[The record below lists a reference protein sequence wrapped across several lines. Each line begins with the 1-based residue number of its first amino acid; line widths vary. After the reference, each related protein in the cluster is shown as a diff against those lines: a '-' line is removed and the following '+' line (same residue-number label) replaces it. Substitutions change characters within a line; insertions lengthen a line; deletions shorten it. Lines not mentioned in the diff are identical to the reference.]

1 MADVTPLS
9 HRCYLAEL
17 ERAAGSIA
25 PTRPAKTGT
34 ERRGAARLVE
44 AARRLVFRRQVRE
57 A

>member
-1 MADVTPLS
+1 LADVTPLS

-25 PTRPAKTGT
+25 PTRPAKTGA
-34 ERRGAARLVE
+34 ERRAAARLVE